1 MPISRERFAQ
11 GLTADEFIAEMTRNQ
26 ERFEDNL
33 AAMNDF
39 ITDEDRAFFG
49 GRRLSIAAIAEDW
62 CTDVIQFLAPVIALA
77 RQVPDLELRVFLRD
91 QNHDLIDQY
100 LKQGKFRSIPVFVL
114 YDERWNELGYFIERP
129 EQVTREMAEETR
141 RFAAA
146 HPEIEGITR
155 AYENMPEET
164 RKAVSQNSSRY
175 RWDNML
181 RWDRICLDEL
191 RGMVVRGAEQRAVAD

>member
-1 MPISRERFAQ
+1 VPISRERFAQ

-100 LKQGKFRSIPVFVL
+100 LKQGKFRSVPVFVL

>member
-49 GRRLSIAAIAEDW
+49 GRRLAIAAIAEDW

>member
-100 LKQGKFRSIPVFVL
+100 LKQGKFRSVPVFVL